1 MAEKLRRAFTWLFFY
16 STLLGNAYL
25 WIFQEIQWA
34 ENLTRFLI
42 WLIFL
47 GTLLITFTREGR
59 NKAKEQGRSVPA
71 YLSNATS
78 LALILGL
85 AANRNFLLAALV
97 VFVAAFEASV
107 YDSSSEEQQP

>member
-1 MAEKLRRAFTWLFFY
+1 MAKFRRVFTWFFWN
-16 STLLGNAYL
+16 SALLGNAYL
-25 WIFQEIQWA
+25 WIFQGIQWA

-47 GTLLITFTREGR
+47 GTLLIAFTSEGR
-59 NKAKEQGRSVPA
+59 NKAKEQGRSAPA

-85 AANRNFLLAALV
+85 AANGNFLLAALV
-97 VFVAAFEASV
+97 FFIAAFEASV
-107 YDSSSEEQQP
+107 YDSSSEEQRP